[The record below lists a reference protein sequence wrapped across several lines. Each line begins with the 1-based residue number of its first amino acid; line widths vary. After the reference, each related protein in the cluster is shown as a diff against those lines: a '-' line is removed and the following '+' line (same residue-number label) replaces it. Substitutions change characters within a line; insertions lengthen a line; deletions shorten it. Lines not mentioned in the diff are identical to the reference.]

1 VTDINERAPVVAR
14 TSSVSAPTPSQSVRA
29 AVQQAPRRTLT
40 TSAMERTRAVV
51 DEVLA
56 RASTDGERTV
66 SWARLVFCLLLVVLW
81 PLSTYDEMIHGEL
94 SDWMVVGISAI
105 GVAFSL
111 FTLRR
116 TRTELASSTLR
127 TISIVADGVLV
138 LAVLTAFTL
147 KPPPT
152 WLGVGRITGV
162 GAAYFA
168 ILGAGIRL
176 SRRGAVTGFII
187 FALGI
192 GALMWFDESSNHVGD
207 TLANRITLGS
217 LLLIAAVF
225 AWMIGG
231 RTRAMVLE
239 GAAQTLL
246 AERARARLGA
256 YVSEEVAQHALASD
270 DMRLGGVRQEV
281 AILFSDLRSFT
292 SSSEKA
298 DPEQIVRELNEY
310 FEVMVAAV
318 QSEGGVVDKYIG
330 DSIMAVFGAPSVRDD
345 DAARAIRAA
354 WRMEQALVKL
364 NSQRAKRDLPPLR
377 HGIGVHFGACVAGN
391 IGTATRAQYT
401 VIGDTVNVAARLESS
416 TKDAGVTVLISDAAV
431 AKVKAVGAEVPALK
445 SMDEV
450 KAKGRE
456 HKIAVHTFS
465 DVPA

>member
-1 VTDINERAPVVAR
+1 V
-14 TSSVSAPTPSQSVRA
+14 
-29 AVQQAPRRTLT
+29 
-40 TSAMERTRAVV
+40 
-51 DEVLA
+51 
-56 RASTDGERTV
+56 
-66 SWARLVFCLLLVVLW
+66 
-81 PLSTYDEMIHGEL
+81 
-94 SDWMVVGISAI
+94 I
-105 GVAFSL
+105 GFL
-111 FTLRR
+111 IFT
-116 TRTELASSTLR
+116 
-127 TISIVADGVLV
+127 
-138 LAVLTAFTL
+138 
-147 KPPPT
+147 
-152 WLGVGRITGV
+152 
-162 GAAYFA
+162 
-168 ILGAGIRL
+168 
-176 SRRGAVTGFII
+176 
-187 FALGI
+187 LGI

-217 LLLIAAVF
+217 LLVLAAVF
-225 AWMIGG
+225 AWMIAG

-292 SSSEKA
+292 SASEKA

-318 QSEGGVVDKYIG
+318 QDEGGVVDKYIG
-330 DSIMAVFGAPSVRDD
+330 DSIMAVFGAPNTRDD

-364 NSQRAKRDLPPLR
+364 NAARAKRELAPLR

-391 IGTATRAQYT
+391 IGTTTRAQYT

-431 AKVKAVGAEVPALK
+431 AKVRASGAEVPALK
-445 SMDEV
+445 SLDEV

-456 HKIAVHTFS
+456 EKIAVHTF
-465 DVPA
+465 AQGAA